1 MEAKPAVLVSLEDSQ
16 GLRCVDIFRR
26 ADGSFGFKEF
36 RKDPEDGGGWTL
48 TADFS
53 HLTYPSQDA
62 ALAAAAATLGWLPHQ
77 P

>member
-1 MEAKPAVLVSLEDSQ
+1 VEPTKPTVLLSLEDSQ

-26 ADGSFGFKEF
+26 AEGSFGFKEF
-36 RKDPEDGGGWTL
+36 RKDPEDGGRWTM

-62 ALAAAAATLGWLPHQ
+62 AHAAAAATLGWLPR